1 MVDSS
6 IQGTELNRKQKGCTS
21 RRASVAPPTGLAN
34 LRGGRGGQWE
44 GRCIDNILRIILVL
58 ARSLPLL

>member
-21 RRASVAPPTGLAN
+21 RRAPVAPPTGLDN
-34 LRGGRGGQWE
+34 LGEGEVGSGKGDGQS
-44 GRCIDNILRIILVL
+44 R
-58 ARSLPLL
+58 